1 MRKSVNSLQVPKPS
15 GSYSQILKVGDFV
28 YISGQIGLNLDLLLP
43 NSLEAQMEAIFR
55 NTKVLLSELN
65 MHIDQVTRT
74 VVYAKNDQDIE
85 KIDEL
90 YQSHFKHPYPAR
102 TVVFVDKLMMEE
114 ALVEIS
120 FDAIDLSAYEAMQGC
135 GDDGCDGCDDEDCK
149 DSQN

>member
-15 GSYSQILKVGDFV
+15 GSYSQVLKVGDFV

-43 NSLEAQMEAIFR
+43 NSLEAQMETIFK
-55 NTKVLLSELN
+55 NTEVLLSELN
-65 MHIDQVTRT
+65 MHMNQVTRA
-74 VVYAKNDQDIE
+74 VIYAKNDQDVE

-90 YQSHFKHPYPAR
+90 YRTHFKHPYPAR
-102 TVVFVDKLMMEE
+102 TVVFVDRLMVDE

-135 GDDGCDGCDDEDCK
+135 NDDGCNGCDADDCEH
-149 DSQN
+149 S